1 MRTTLLALAVAAASP
16 ASIAQSDGD
25 SPYSLDPG
33 PRAGTWES
41 TLTGSGQSDS
51 EFDNSNF
58 GVTGSLGY
66 YKTKNLVFTVK
77 QSLQLNDDNDSTL
90 FGGRTIGQAA
100 YQWDHG
106 RWQPYVGMNVG
117 GIYGATVADEA
128 VFGPEVGLKYYV
140 NESTFMFGNISYE
153 VPFDECCKDGVVP
166 YSVGV
171 GFNF

>member
-1 MRTTLLALAVAAASP
+1 MRTTLLALAVAAVSP
-16 ASIAQSDGD
+16 ASIAQADSD

-33 PRAGTWES
+33 PRAGSWES
-41 TLTGSGQSDS
+41 TLTGSGQSDDS
-51 EFDNSNF
+51 FDNSNF

-66 YKTKNLVFTVK
+66 YKTKNLLFTVK

-117 GIYGATVADEA
+117 GIYGATVSDEA

-153 VPFDECCKDGVVP
+153 VPFDECCNDGVVP